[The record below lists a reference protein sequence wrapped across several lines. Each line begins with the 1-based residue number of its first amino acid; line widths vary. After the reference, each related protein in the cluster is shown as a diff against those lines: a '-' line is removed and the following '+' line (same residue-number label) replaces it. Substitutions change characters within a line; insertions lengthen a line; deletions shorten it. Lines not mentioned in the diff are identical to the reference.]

1 MKKTYGFNLKD
12 FGILIFFL
20 LLFIILSFAAKNFF
34 AVNNIINVLRQV
46 SVTGIV
52 AVGEAM
58 TIMSAGIDLSVGSV
72 LASSGVL
79 TAFMMVSGINPIIA
93 CILGVLYGAAIGAFN
108 GFFITK
114 VGIPPLITTLAT
126 MTGARGICYIITKG
140 IPIFGFPEGF
150 SELGQ
155 GHLFGFFPIP
165 VLIMI
170 LVFIIGWIVLNKM
183 PIGRYI
189 YGIGGNQE
197 AVRLSGI
204 NTNRIKFLVYTISG
218 TLAGFAGV
226 IFLSRVNS
234 AMPASGVG
242 FEMDVITAVVLGGVS
257 ISGGEGKLRGVVIG
271 VLLVGFLMN
280 GLLILGVPEYYQYI
294 VRCAV
299 LLLAVGLDKV
309 YAMDFRKRKIT
320 A

>member
-1 MKKTYGFNLKD
+1 
-12 FGILIFFL
+12 
-20 LLFIILSFAAKNFF
+20 
-34 AVNNIINVLRQV
+34 
-46 SVTGIV
+46 
-52 AVGEAM
+52 
-58 TIMSAGIDLSVGSV
+58 
-72 LASSGVL
+72 
-79 TAFMMVSGINPIIA
+79 
-93 CILGVLYGAAIGAFN
+93 
-108 GFFITK
+108 
-114 VGIPPLITTLAT
+114 
-126 MTGARGICYIITKG
+126 MTGARGVCYIITKG
-140 IPIFGFPEGF
+140 VPIFGFPKGF

-170 LVFIIGWIVLNKM
+170 IVFVIGWIVLNKL

-204 NTNRIKFLVYTISG
+204 NTNKIKFLVYTISG
-218 TLAGFAGV
+218 LLTGFAGV

-234 AMPASGVG
+234 AMPASGTG

-257 ISGGEGKLRGVVIG
+257 IAGGEGKLRGVIIG

-309 YAMDFRKRKIT
+309 YAIDFRKKKLT